1 MYIHTHTYAY
11 IPYTHTGGQNHR
23 NGRED
28 GSEFRCPIT
37 KQYLCTPAQT
47 PCGHIF
53 ELRAL
58 RSWLDV
64 TPVCPVCHVRVTI
77 AAKCSPSADF
87 MARFNTFKNSRIN

>member
-1 MYIHTHTYAY
+1 MATDLLK
-11 IPYTHTGGQNHR
+11 TGGQNHR

-53 ELRAL
+53 EIRAL
-58 RSWLDV
+58 RSWLRADV
-64 TPVCPVCHVRVTI
+64 TRTAACPVCHARLANDSYRAPSPDYLTRLI
-77 AAKCSPSADF
+77 AFRRRNNLPDAF
-87 MARFNTFKNSRIN
+87 